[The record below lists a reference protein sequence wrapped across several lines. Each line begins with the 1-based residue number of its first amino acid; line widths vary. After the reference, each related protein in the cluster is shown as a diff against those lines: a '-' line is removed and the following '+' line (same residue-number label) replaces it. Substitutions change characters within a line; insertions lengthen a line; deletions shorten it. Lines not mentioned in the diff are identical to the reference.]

1 MLEFSISKEK
11 ERREKKEE
19 KSEEIIIEWMEH
31 DPDYVTNP
39 SQVIVGEC
47 EEADSD

>member
-1 MLEFSISKEK
+1 MLEFSISEEK

-31 DPDYVTNP
+31 DPDYVINP
-39 SQVIVGEC
+39 RQVIVGEC